1 MVRSSKPLL
10 ATIIVLVLMSSA
22 LADDLSES
30 RTEMKYILKNVANEI
45 SKNFYDPKLKGV
57 DWKVAVDEAKQ
68 KIDAAKSINE
78 MEVAIFQFVEKL
90 DDSHTGFIPPASATE
105 VRYGF
110 DAKPYGNEVRVFA
123 VDRGGAAEAAGLKVG
138 DRLMEIN
145 GFLAERVTFEKLM
158 IYTRKLYQI
167 SPMNLNV
174 DRQGEGTLT
183 VSIVPKMRTRAIVLN
198 REANF
203 NAIWA
208 LALDDFEEWH
218 KKYGTYQY
226 GNENGI
232 GYVQLREFPDEG
244 QDFLKGL
251 AEKSKNADAVIIDLR
266 DCPGGAL
273 KTLLSF
279 AGLFQ
284 TTEGILATEVDR
296 TKSEPM
302 RIKPQRPFIGGSLF
316 ILVDSATASAAEL
329 LARHLQKTRNAV
341 VIGDNTAGAVTV
353 GKVLEA
359 SVGGSLV
366 TEYGIAIGIG
376 RVVFPDGEELEK
388 KGITPDKKCLP
399 TQKDMVEGKD
409 TCLALAYK
417 LAREARNAAQ
427 TKSTPA
433 NN

>member
-1 MVRSSKPLL
+1 MFRGFRPLMTVIFVFSLVSS
-10 ATIIVLVLMSSA
+10 MY
-22 LADDLSES
+22 ADDLSES

-57 DWKVAVDEAKQ
+57 DWKAAVEEAKQ
-68 KIDAAKSINE
+68 KIDAARSINE

-90 DDSHTGFIPPASATE
+90 DDSHTAFIPPASAT
-105 VRYGF
+105 VVKYGF
-110 DAKPYGNEVRVFA
+110 DAKPYGKEIRVFE

-138 DRLMEIN
+138 DRLMEVN
-145 GFLAERVTFEKLM
+145 GFLAERSNFEKLM

-174 DRQGEGTLT
+174 DRAGEGALT
-183 VSIVPKMRTRAIVLN
+183 ISIVPKVTTRAIVVN

-203 NAIWA
+203 NAVWA

-218 KKYGTYQY
+218 KKYGTYRY

-232 GYVQLREFPDEG
+232 GYFQLREFPDEG

-251 AEKSKNADAVIIDLR
+251 AERSKGADAVIIDLR
-266 DCPGGAL
+266 DCPGGVL

-284 TTEGILATEVDR
+284 TTEGVLATEVDR

-302 RIKPQRPFIGGSLF
+302 RIKPQRPYIGGSIF

-353 GKVLEA
+353 GKVLNA

-366 TEYGIAIGIG
+366 TEYGIGVGVG
-376 RVVFPDGEELEK
+376 RVVFADGEELEK
-388 KGITPDKKCLP
+388 KGITPDMKCLP
-399 TQKDMVEGKD
+399 TQKEMVEGKD
-409 TCLALAYK
+409 PCLGLAYR
-417 LAREARNAAQ
+417 LAAEARKATQ
-427 TKSTPA
+427 TKGAAA

>member
-1 MVRSSKPLL
+1 
-10 ATIIVLVLMSSA
+10 
-22 LADDLSES
+22 
-30 RTEMKYILKNVANEI
+30 MKYILKNVANEI
-45 SKNFYDPKLKGV
+45 SKNFYDPKLKGL
-57 DWKVAVDEAKQ
+57 DWKAAVDEAKQ

-90 DDSHTGFIPPASATE
+90 DDSHTTFIPPDSAT
-105 VRYGF
+105 VVKYGF
-110 DAKPYGNEVRVFA
+110 DAKPYGKEIRIFE
-123 VDRGGAAEAAGLKVG
+123 VDRGGAAETAGLKVG

-145 GFLAERVTFEKLM
+145 GFLAERASFEKLM

-174 DRQGEGTLT
+174 DRPGVGALT
-183 VSIVPKMRTRAIVLN
+183 VSIVPKINKRAIVMN

-208 LALDDFEEWH
+208 LALDDFTEWH
-218 KKYGTYQY
+218 KKYGTYRY
-226 GNENGI
+226 SSENGI
-232 GYVQLREFPDEG
+232 GYLQLREFPDDG

-251 AEKSKNADAVIIDLR
+251 AEKSKGADAVIIDLR

-296 TKSEPM
+296 AKSEPM
-302 RIKPQRPFIGGSLF
+302 KIKPQRPFLGGSIF
-316 ILVDSATASAAEL
+316 ILVDSTTASAAEL

-341 VIGDNTAGAVTV
+341 VIGDDTAAAVTV
-353 GKVLEA
+353 GKVLNA

-366 TEYGIAIGIG
+366 TEYGIGIGIG

-388 KGITPDKKCLP
+388 KGITPDMKCLP
-399 TQKDMVEGKD
+399 TQRDMFEGKD
-409 TCLALAYK
+409 PCLAQAYK
-417 LAREARNAAQ
+417 LAAEARNAAQ
-427 TKSTPA
+427 SKSA
-433 NN
+433 AGKN